1 MAGDELPPA
10 EAAEA
15 ATLQAVANS
24 ILSVLE
30 ISPLALSDDKVRR
43 VLAVLA
49 ATQREWTTAATLHQ
63 PEKLRAANEEIDS
76 LGYILVEKRAAMNLL
91 LCNVRRK
98 QTWIDTLEGRVLD
111 TEAVVESQR
120 RCIEGLEDAVRDL
133 RAVCDSVLFR
143 LRWLPVKI
151 ANSRSSKL
159 LVEPG
164 VVEELLGR
172 LPVLGPPSDHTPHQ
186 VLKRVVLERG
196 LMLLAGTFH
205 ARNPCNNIKAS
216 VSDSQTKRWGKL
228 IGLNKTM

>member
-63 PEKLRAANEEIDS
+63 TEKLRAANEEIDS

-133 RAVCDSVLFR
+133 RAVCDSVCTGKDKTF
-143 LRWLPVKI
+143 
-151 ANSRSSKL
+151 
-159 LVEPG
+159 
-164 VVEELLGR
+164 
-172 LPVLGPPSDHTPHQ
+172 
-186 VLKRVVLERG
+186 
-196 LMLLAGTFH
+196 AGQYSGF
-205 ARNPCNNIKAS
+205 AGC
-216 VSDSQTKRWGKL
+216 Q
-228 IGLNKTM
+228 